1 MQTTWHNKSVIGSTE
16 VFSFSPEHSKSKN
29 DIWHSCCLHYKKLMA
44 DNQKYMKT
52 DSLYKSGLILHP
64 RPFFFLNY
72 MDRILKGL
80 SVASDECCRE
90 IYLRES
96 EL

>member
-29 DIWHSCCLHYKKLMA
+29 DIWRSCCLHYKKLMA

-64 RPFFFLNY
+64 LPFFFFKLHGQNFERFISCFWW
-72 MDRILKGL
+72 ML
-80 SVASDECCRE
+80 
-90 IYLRES
+90 
-96 EL
+96 